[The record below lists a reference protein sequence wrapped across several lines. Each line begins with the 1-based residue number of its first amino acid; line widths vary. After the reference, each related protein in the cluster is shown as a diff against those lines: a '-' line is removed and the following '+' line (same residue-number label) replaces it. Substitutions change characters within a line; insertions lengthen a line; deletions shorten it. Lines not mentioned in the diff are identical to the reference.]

1 MSVDEAM
8 LMLPNGYSVW
18 RKDIEQ
24 LIETA
29 KLRTAISVN
38 TNMLSLYWN
47 IGKSILQKQQEE
59 GWGKKVIDQLSK
71 DLSKTFPDDRG
82 YSERNLRNMKRF
94 AEEYPHFPILQVPLA
109 KLKEEGENII
119 CSDK

>member
-1 MSVDEAM
+1 
-8 LMLPNGYSVW
+8 MLPNGYSVW

-71 DLSKTFPDDRG
+71 DLSKTFPDERG

-119 CSDK
+119 SSDK